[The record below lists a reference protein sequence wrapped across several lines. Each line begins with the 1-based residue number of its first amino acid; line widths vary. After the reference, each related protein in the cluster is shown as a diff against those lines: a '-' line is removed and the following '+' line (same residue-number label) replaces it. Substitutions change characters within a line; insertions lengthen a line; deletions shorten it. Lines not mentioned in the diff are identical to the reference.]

1 MVMTTMLSTMRPTIL
16 PTSLFITRFPFTTLF
31 TMMSTTP
38 LWFTM
43 TSLSTIPRQHT
54 TLLLGMLN
62 QPMGLHWR
70 KYLVFILPIIQLQNL
85 LTMLQNLPTML
96 QNQPT
101 MLQNQPTMLQNLP
114 TMLQNQPTM
123 LQLQNTTEVWTQC
136 LVSAQNPT

>member
-1 MVMTTMLSTMRPTIL
+1 MVMITMLSTMRPTIL
-16 PTSLFITRFPFTTLF
+16 PTTLFIIRFPFTTLF

-43 TSLSTIPRQHT
+43 TSLSTIPRLHT

-70 KYLVFILPIIQLQNL
+70 KYLVFILLIIQLQNL

-96 QNQPT
+96 QSQPT
-101 MLQNQPTMLQNLP
+101 MLQS
-114 TMLQNQPTM
+114 QPTM
-123 LQLQNTTEVWTQC
+123 LQLQNIMEVWTQC